1 MLPEFTT
8 ALRQCRGKPLRVVK
22 RGEESH
28 SMGTDEDAPA
38 QKNSLWAGL
47 MAAVMLVG
55 FCFTIALV
63 TSGNASIAATSEP
76 QSAD

>member
-1 MLPEFTT
+1 
-8 ALRQCRGKPLRVVK
+8 
-22 RGEESH
+22 
-28 SMGTDEDAPA
+28 MGTDEDAPA